1 MVVSELLV
9 VTVLRHRLLIV
20 ALSVAAMLPASAGAA
35 TWTTPTTV
43 ASSADVQFQL
53 AMGADGTAAL
63 TWASAGAVRAAVK
76 RPGRPWGSPVR
87 VSDGRFAVARPA
99 VAVSGRGEVIVA
111 WVQSGTRNG
120 HPAPTTG
127 PLTIRARARGTSG
140 GWGAIRQIGTTG
152 HFIEA
157 GIDLAANAQ
166 GETIAVWS
174 GVRRLAN
181 GRTTQAVQS
190 AFRRPAQAFG
200 GTQTIRDP
208 ESERLTVTGQVVA
221 LDSRG
226 TAYAAYDAGTSPVVR
241 LATRARGA
249 SGSWHAPRN
258 LAGAP
263 SSNPVIDV
271 TAGRT
276 AIVAWRASE
285 LDSEGNG
292 IQSGLLDAR
301 SRAPTGTLS
310 ASQRLSATPTRN
322 YRLAVA
328 PSGEAL
334 LAWVPSASGAA
345 ELRYA
350 TRPPVGPFGPA
361 QLVAGVAP
369 AGDFHGGLAALGDG
383 TFLETYTTANRV
395 RVIARPPAATF
406 NPTPEL
412 DTGGLYPL
420 VAAAGRRAVAAWVVP
435 KGDAVR
441 LVASA
446 RTA

>member
-1 MVVSELLV
+1 VG
-9 VTVLRHRLLIV
+9 HRLFV
-20 ALSVAAMLPASAGAA
+20 AALSVAAVLPASAGAA

-63 TWASAGAVRAAVK
+63 TWANAGAVRAAVK
-76 RPGRPWGSPVR
+76 RPGKPWGSPVR
-87 VSDGRFAVARPA
+87 VSDGRFGVARPA
-99 VAVSGRGEVIVA
+99 VVVTGRGEVIVA
-111 WVQSGTRNG
+111 WAQNGTRNG
-120 HPAPTTG
+120 RPAPITG

-140 GWGAIRQIGTTG
+140 HWGAIRQIGTTG

-166 GETIAVWS
+166 GETIAVWR

-181 GRTTQAVQS
+181 GRTTEAVQS
-190 AFRRPAQAFG
+190 AFRRRSQAFG
-200 GTQTIRDP
+200 ATQTIRDP
-208 ESERLTVTGQVVA
+208 ESDRVTVTGQVVA

-226 TAYAAYDAGTSPVVR
+226 TAYAAYSTGTSPVVR
-241 LATRARGA
+241 LATRTRGA
-249 SGSWHAPRN
+249 SGSWHAPRD
-258 LAGAP
+258 LAAAP

-271 TAGRT
+271 TADRT

-292 IQSGLLDAR
+292 IQSGVLDAR
-301 SRAPTGTLS
+301 FRAPDGTLS
-310 ASQRLSATPTRN
+310 ASQRLSTTPTRN
-322 YRLAVA
+322 YRLAIA

-334 LAWVPSASGAA
+334 LAWVPSAPDTAD
-345 ELRYA
+345 LRYA
-350 TRPPVGPFGPA
+350 TRPSGGPFGAA
-361 QLVAGVAP
+361 QVVAGVTP
-369 AGDFHGGLAALGDG
+369 ASDFHGGPAALGDG
-383 TFLETYTTANRV
+383 TFLETYTTADRV

-406 NPTPEL
+406 DPSPEL
-412 DTGGLYPL
+412 DTAGLYPL
-420 VAAAGRRAVAAWVVP
+420 VVAAGQRAVAAWVVAQ
-435 KGDAVR
+435 GDAVR

>member
-1 MVVSELLV
+1 
-9 VTVLRHRLLIV
+9 
-20 ALSVAAMLPASAGAA
+20 
-35 TWTTPTTV
+35 V

-53 AMGADGTAAL
+53 AMGADGTAAV
-63 TWASAGAVRAAVK
+63 TWASDGAVRAAVK

-87 VSDGRFAVARPA
+87 VSDGRFGVARPA

-111 WVQSGTRNG
+111 WTQSATANG
-120 HPAPTTG
+120 RPAPTTG

-140 GWGAIRQIGTTG
+140 HWGAIRQIGTTS

-157 GIDLAANAQ
+157 GIDVAANAQ
-166 GETIAVWS
+166 GETIAVWR

-181 GRTTQAVQS
+181 GRTTEAVQS
-190 AFRRPAQAFG
+190 AFRPPSQAFG
-200 GTQTIRDP
+200 ATQTIRDP
-208 ESERLTVTGQVVA
+208 ESERLTVTGEVVA
-221 LDSRG
+221 RQPRDGVRRLHRGHEPEGALASR
-226 TAYAAYDAGTSPVVR
+226 AH
-241 LATRARGA
+241 GA
-249 SGSWHAPRN
+249 SGLWHAPRD
-258 LAGAP
+258 LAAAP

-271 TAGRT
+271 TADRT

-301 SRAPTGTLS
+301 SRAPDGTLS
-310 ASQRLSATPTRN
+310 ASQRLSTTPTRN

-334 LAWVPSASGAA
+334 LGWVPSAPDTAD
-345 ELRYA
+345 LRYA
-350 TRPPVGPFGPA
+350 TRPPGGPFGAA
-361 QLVAGVAP
+361 QVVAGVAP
-369 AGDFHGGLAALGDG
+369 AGDYHGGPAALGDR
-383 TFLETYTTANRV
+383 TFLETYTSAERV

-406 NPTPEL
+406 DPTPEL

-420 VAAAGRRAVAAWVVP
+420 VAAAGRRAVAAWIVA

>member
-1 MVVSELLV
+1 M
-9 VTVLRHRLLIV
+9 TAIRHRLFVV
-20 ALSVAAMLPASAGAA
+20 ALFVAATLPASAGAA

-43 ASSADVQFQL
+43 ASSADVGFQL

-63 TWASAGAVRAAVK
+63 TWASGGAVRAAVK
-76 RPGRPWGSPVR
+76 RPGKPWGSSVR

-111 WVQSGTRNG
+111 WAQSATANSASIR
-120 HPAPTTG
+120 G

-140 GWGAIRQIGTTG
+140 GWGTIRQIGTTA

-166 GETIAVWS
+166 GETIAVWR
-174 GVRRLAN
+174 GLRRLAN
-181 GRTTQAVQS
+181 GRSTDAVQS
-190 AFRRPAQAFG
+190 AFRRPSQAFG

-208 ESERLTVTGQVVA
+208 ESGRLTVAGPVVA
-221 LDSRG
+221 LDGRG
-226 TAYAAYDAGTSPVVR
+226 AAYAAYTAGPGPVVR
-241 LATRARGA
+241 LATRVRGA

-258 LAGAP
+258 LAAAP

-271 TAGRT
+271 TADRT

-301 SRAPTGTLS
+301 SRAPDGGLS
-310 ASQRLSATPTRN
+310 TAQRLSTTPTRN
-322 YRLAVA
+322 YRLAIA

-334 LAWVPSASGAA
+334 LAWVPSGSGGGD
-345 ELRYA
+345 LRYA
-350 TRPPVGPFGPA
+350 TRPPGGRFGAA
-361 QLVAGVAP
+361 QVVAGVAP
-369 AGDFHGGLAALGDG
+369 AGDFHGGPAALGDG
-383 TFLETYTTANRV
+383 TFLETYTTAERV
-395 RVIARPPAATF
+395 RVIARPPGAAF
-406 NPTPEL
+406 DPTPEL

-420 VAAAGRRAVAAWVVP
+420 VVAAGRRAVAAWVVA

-446 RTA
+446 RSG

>member
-1 MVVSELLV
+1 
-9 VTVLRHRLLIV
+9 VTVLRHRLV
-20 ALSVAAMLPASAGAA
+20 VAALSVAALLPASASAA

-76 RPGRPWGSPVR
+76 RPGKPWGSPVR
-87 VSDGRFAVARPA
+87 VSDGRFMVARPA
-99 VAVSGRGEVIVA
+99 VTVSGRGEVIVA
-111 WVQSGTRNG
+111 WVQSATVNG
-120 HPAPTTG
+120 RPAAITG

-140 GWGAIRQIGTTG
+140 HWGAIRQIGTTG

-166 GETIAVWS
+166 GQAIAVWR

-181 GRTTQAVQS
+181 GRTTEAVQS
-190 AFRRPAQAFG
+190 AFRRPSQAFG

-208 ESERLTVTGQVVA
+208 ESGRVAVTGQVVA

-226 TAYAAYDAGTSPVVR
+226 VAYAAYSAGASPVVR
-241 LATRARGA
+241 LAARARGA
-249 SGSWHAPRN
+249 SGAWHAPRD
-258 LAGAP
+258 LAAAP

-271 TAGRT
+271 TADRT
-276 AIVAWRASE
+276 AVVAWRASE

-292 IQSGLLDAR
+292 IQSGLLHAR
-301 SRAPTGTLS
+301 SRAPNGTLS
-310 ASQRLSATPTRN
+310 ASQRLTTTPTRN
-322 YRLAVA
+322 YGLAVA

-334 LAWVPSASGAA
+334 LAWVPSAPDTAD
-345 ELRYA
+345 LNYA
-350 TRPPVGPFGPA
+350 TRPPGGPFGAA
-361 QLVAGVAP
+361 QVVAGVAP
-369 AGDFHGGLAALGDG
+369 TGAFHGGPAALGDG
-383 TFLETYTTANRV
+383 TFLESYTIANRV
-395 RVIARPPAATF
+395 RVIARPPGTTF
-406 NPTPEL
+406 DPTPEL

-420 VAAAGRRAVAAWVVP
+420 VVAAGGRAIAAWVVA

-446 RTA
+446 RSA

>member
-1 MVVSELLV
+1 MVGLVV
-9 VTVLRHRLLIV
+9 VTVLRHRLFVI

-35 TWTTPTTV
+35 TWGTPTTV

-63 TWASAGAVRAAVK
+63 TWASDGAVRAAVK

-87 VSDGRFAVARPA
+87 VSDGRFMVARPA

-111 WVQSGTRNG
+111 WVQSATGNG
-120 HPAPTTG
+120 RPAPITG

-140 GWGAIRQIGTTG
+140 HWGPIRQIGTTG

-166 GETIAVWS
+166 GQTIAVWR
-174 GVRRLAN
+174 GVRKLPN

-190 AFRRPAQAFG
+190 AFRRPSQAFG

-208 ESERLTVTGQVVA
+208 ESERMTVTGQVVA

-226 TAYAAYDAGTSPVVR
+226 TAYAAYNAGTSPVVR
-241 LATRARGA
+241 LATRVRGA
-249 SGSWHAPRN
+249 SGSWHAPRD
-258 LAGAP
+258 LAAAP

-271 TAGRT
+271 TADRT

-301 SRAPTGTLS
+301 SRASDGTLS
-310 ASQRLSATPTRN
+310 ASQRLSGTPTRN

-334 LAWVPSASGAA
+334 LAWVPSAPDTD
-345 ELRYA
+345 LRYA
-350 TRPPVGPFGPA
+350 TRPPGGPFGAA
-361 QLVAGVAP
+361 QAVAGVAP
-369 AGDFHGGLAALGDG
+369 AGDFHGGPAALGDG

-406 NPTPEL
+406 DPTPEL

-420 VAAAGRRAVAAWVVP
+420 VVAAGRRAVAAWVVA

-441 LVASA
+441 LVAAA

>member
-1 MVVSELLV
+1 M
-9 VTVLRHRLLIV
+9 
-20 ALSVAAMLPASAGAA
+20 
-35 TWTTPTTV
+35 
-43 ASSADVQFQL
+43 
-53 AMGADGTAAL
+53 
-63 TWASAGAVRAAVK
+63 
-76 RPGRPWGSPVR
+76 
-87 VSDGRFAVARPA
+87 
-99 VAVSGRGEVIVA
+99 A
-111 WVQSGTRNG
+111 WVQSATRNG
-120 HPAPTTG
+120 RPAAITG

-140 GWGAIRQIGTTG
+140 DWGAIRQIGTTG

-166 GETIAVWS
+166 GETIAVWR

-181 GRTTQAVQS
+181 GRTIEAVQS
-190 AFRRPAQAFG
+190 AFRRPSQAFG
-200 GTQTIRDP
+200 AMQTIRDP
-208 ESERLTVTGQVVA
+208 ESQRLTVTGQVVA

-226 TAYAAYDAGTSPVVR
+226 TAYAAYSAGTSPVVR

-258 LAGAP
+258 LAAAP

-292 IQSGLLDAR
+292 IQSGVLDAR
-301 SRAPTGTLS
+301 SRAPDGTLG
-310 ASQRLSATPTRN
+310 ASQRLSATATRN
-322 YRLAVA
+322 YRLAIA

-334 LAWVPSASGAA
+334 LAWVPSASDPAD
-345 ELRYA
+345 LRYA
-350 TRPPVGPFGPA
+350 TRPPAGPFGAA
-361 QLVAGVAP
+361 QVVAGVAP
-369 AGDFHGGLAALGDG
+369 AGAFHGGPAALGDG
-383 TFLETYTTANRV
+383 TFLEAYTTANRV
-395 RVIARPPAATF
+395 RVIARPPATTF
-406 NPTPEL
+406 DPTPEL

-420 VAAAGRRAVAAWVVP
+420 VVAAGRRAVAAWVVA

>member
-1 MVVSELLV
+1 
-9 VTVLRHRLLIV
+9 
-20 ALSVAAMLPASAGAA
+20 MLPASAGAA
-35 TWTTPTTV
+35 TWGTPTTV
-43 ASSADVQFQL
+43 ASSAGVGFQL

-63 TWASAGAVRAAVK
+63 TWASGGAVRAAVK

-87 VSDGRFAVARPA
+87 VSDGRFMVAGSA

-111 WVQSGTRNG
+111 WVQSGTANG
-120 HPAPTTG
+120 RPASITG

-140 GWGAIRQIGTTG
+140 HWGPIRQIGTTSR
-152 HFIEA
+152 FIEA

-166 GETIAVWS
+166 GQTIAVWS
-174 GVRRLAN
+174 GVRKLAH

-190 AFRRPAQAFG
+190 AFRRPSQAFG
-200 GTQTIRDP
+200 GAQTIRDP
-208 ESERLTVTGQVVA
+208 ESERTSVSGQVVA

-226 TAYAAYDAGTSPVVR
+226 TAYAAYTAGAGPVVR
-241 LATRARGA
+241 LATRGRGA
-249 SGSWHAPRN
+249 SGSWNAPRN
-258 LAGAP
+258 LAAAP

-271 TAGRT
+271 TADRT

-301 SRAPTGTLS
+301 SRGPNGTLS
-310 ASQRLSATPTRN
+310 ASQRLSAAPTRN

-334 LAWVPSASGAA
+334 LDWVPSAPGTA

-350 TRPPVGPFGPA
+350 TRPPGGPFGA
-361 QLVAGVAP
+361 EQMVAGIAP
-369 AGDFHGGLAALGDG
+369 SGDFHGGPAALGDG

-395 RVIARPPAATF
+395 RVIARPPGATF
-406 NPTPEL
+406 DPSPEL

-420 VAAAGRRAVAAWVVP
+420 VVAAGRRAIAAWVVA